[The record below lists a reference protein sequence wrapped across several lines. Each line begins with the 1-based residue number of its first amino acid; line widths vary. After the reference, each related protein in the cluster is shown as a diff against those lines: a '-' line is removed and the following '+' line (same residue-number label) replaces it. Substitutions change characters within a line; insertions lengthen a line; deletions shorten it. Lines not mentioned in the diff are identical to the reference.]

1 MRAMKQDGVMRAWRT
16 WLLAMYN
23 YDLSLKD
30 LSISQH
36 ELRHKTRC
44 YQQGLRIVSGVV
56 EQKLMASCGKAW
68 KNFRAYTR
76 QVSLVSNKCCCF
88 GEAIGRLPLLDVSSF
103 DIS

>member
-1 MRAMKQDGVMRAWRT
+1 MRAWRT

-56 EQKLMASCGKAW
+56 KQKLMASCGKAW

-76 QVSLVSNKCCCF
+76 QVSLVSKCCDGGAMDPATF
-88 GEAIGRLPLLDVSSF
+88 LVLTHLAPISHERVS
-103 DIS
+103 